1 MGWGSVEARRARLK
15 FNQWSIN
22 SFSKLE
28 AFKKDK
34 LLVQQSIEHSF
45 ARYHEYANNLRE
57 ALGMAKK
64 DFQSNTWKA
73 FVNVTLTP
81 EHKEA
86 LDAWDV
92 ADGGV
97 FEGLAVYGERGYK
110 LSVTYSKQSDS
121 WNASYT
127 GMEGCGKNAGYTVSA
142 FAPSPY
148 EAMRVLL
155 FKVATIL
162 PDEWTDY
169 KNTGGALI
177 G

>member
-1 MGWGSVEARRARLK
+1 MSWGSVEARVSSQRI
-15 FNQWSIN
+15 NQWSRN
-22 SFSKLE
+22 AWGRYKFFEGSRTL
-28 AFKKDK
+28 AAA
-34 LLVQQSIEHSF
+34 SIERSF
-45 ARYHEYANNLRE
+45 QQYHELSNKLRE